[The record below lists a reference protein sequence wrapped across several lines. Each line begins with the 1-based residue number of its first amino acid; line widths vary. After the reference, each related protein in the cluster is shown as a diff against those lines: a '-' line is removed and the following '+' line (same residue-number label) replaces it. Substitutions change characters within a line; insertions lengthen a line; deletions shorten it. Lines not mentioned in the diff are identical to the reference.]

1 MKDKNKIP
9 MLCEWVKDVEQMTNE
24 EAGEFFEWVLKNYGK
39 EEYVIKTTN
48 KKVRDLCI
56 KAMMFWNECETDE
69 E

>member
-9 MLCEWVKDVEQMTNE
+9 MLCEWAKDVNQMTYE

-39 EEYVIKTTN
+39 EEYVIKTKS

-56 KAMMFWNECETDE
+56 KAMMYWNECEADE